1 MTWSLYAPYLYRQ
14 VELGKM
20 TKEKADEQLKFMMEI
35 DNEPELI
42 VRDINVIKEDG
53 EVVAHTNFTDE
64 SKNLEVWEAIGLQEE
79 DFYRE
84 VD

>member
-20 TKEKADEQLKFMMEI
+20 TKEKADEQLEFMMEI

-42 VRDINVIKEDG
+42 VRGINVIKEDG
-53 EVVAHTNFTDE
+53 TVVSTTDFINE
-64 SKNLEVWEAIGLQEE
+64 SKNLEVWKAIGLQEE
-79 DFYRE
+79 DFYN
-84 VD
+84 